1 MSRISNSVKGL
12 FLFNRT
18 CAPSVLSTVALYL
31 LFKLKTKPGLRGNR
45 YVMRLCWF
53 TSNQQHMSCF
63 PQAISTA
70 ASPLAMDGDE
80 RNDYNDGREEN
91 ESGPTVDLV
100 YPFNQNPNGGG
111 TPSVDVDPE
120 GPLHID
126 GNQLSLATTVPLAVK
141 NNSLKLMLDSE
152 AFALK
157 QVDQSLTLKIIPP
170 FRKTQAGLQL
180 NVDNQTLEIQNMQLQ
195 VKLDPN
201 GGLVKTENGI
211 ALASN
216 IQIDYV

>member
-12 FLFNRT
+12 FLFIRT
-18 CAPSVLSTVALYL
+18 CVPSVLSTIALYL
-31 LFKLKTKPGLRGNR
+31 LFKLKMKPGLRGNR
-45 YVMRLCWF
+45 YVIRLCWLI
-53 TSNQQHMSCF
+53 SNQHRSCL

-70 ASPLAMDGDE
+70 ACRIAMDEGE
-80 RNDYNDGREEN
+80 MNDYHDGREEN
-91 ESGPTVDLV
+91 ENDATVDLI

-111 TPSVDVDPE
+111 TPSIDVDPE

-126 GNQLSLATTVPLAVK
+126 GNQLSLATTVPLSVN

-170 FRKTQAGLQL
+170 FRKTQSGLQL
-180 NVDNQTLEIQNMQLQ
+180 IVDNQSLEIQNMQLQ